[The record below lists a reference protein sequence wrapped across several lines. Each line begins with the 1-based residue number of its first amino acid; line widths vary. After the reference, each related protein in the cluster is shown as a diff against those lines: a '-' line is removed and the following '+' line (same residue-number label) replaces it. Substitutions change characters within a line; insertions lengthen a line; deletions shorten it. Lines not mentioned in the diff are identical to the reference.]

1 MRDLFIKSKR
11 AIRYLFYRHLDIN
24 EQLEIVQNLNNSK
37 QIKLFWNMSK
47 ADRHHSYEVF
57 KRTKKITDKENI
69 LILSLFH
76 DIGKSNIDANWLFRI
91 LSELNI
97 IRNKKSIAYLDH
109 ERIGY
114 EILLNNNVSDKFLKN
129 YKENLLLQKNKYLD
143 KTDY

>member
-1 MRDLFIKSKR
+1 MKDLISKSIR

-24 EQLEIVQNLNNSK
+24 EQIEIFQHLNNSK
-37 QIKLFWNMSK
+37 EIKLFWNMNK

-57 KRTKKITDKENI
+57 KRTQKITDKTNI

-76 DIGKSNIDANWLFRI
+76 DIGKSNIDAGWLFRI
-91 LSELNI
+91 LSDLSI
-97 IRNKKSIAYLDH
+97 IRNKKSIAYIDH

-114 EILLNNNVSDKFLKN
+114 EILLNNNVSEELLKN
-129 YKENLLLQKNKYLD
+129 YKENLLLQKNKHLD

>member
-1 MRDLFIKSKR
+1 MKDLIRKSIR

-24 EQLEIVQNLNNSK
+24 EQIEIFQHLNNSK
-37 QIKLFWNMSK
+37 EIKLFWNMNK

-57 KRTKKITDKENI
+57 KRTQKITDEKNI

-76 DIGKSNIDANWLFRI
+76 DIGKSNIDAGWLFRI
-91 LSELNI
+91 LSDLNI
-97 IRNKKSIAYLDH
+97 IRNKKSIAYIEH

-114 EILLNNNVSDKFLKN
+114 EILLNNNVSEELLKN
-129 YKENLLLQKNKYLD
+129 YKENLLLQRNKYLD